1 MLAHNVLVISCVC
14 RYSYQSIYLF
24 NCFTTLID
32 LAKQAATLI
41 GNSQRVADFIQ
52 TLELIND
59 SDLCNGESFTFYSM
73 SIISV

>member
-1 MLAHNVLVISCVC
+1 MLAHNDHVISCVC

-32 LAKQAATLI
+32 LAKQAATLL

-52 TLELIND
+52 TLEFIND

-73 SIISV
+73 IIISV